1 MATKNPDTVN
11 IPVID
16 LSPSNPHASSEL
28 LDAAAY
34 YGFVFIANDPST
46 TGLSTTEID
55 TIFSLSKKFFSSPTE
70 IKEEVSIASNQ
81 AGKNVGWLSQG
92 IEKLDPAT
100 QKRPDIKEA
109 FNIGEPI
116 HNQLQQPLPQPLKP
130 HSQTL
135 ITFQNKCHALCQTIL
150 THFATALEI
159 EKDWFTTRHE
169 QSKGPSGTVFRL
181 LYYPAAA
188 ENPPTGGSETGDDIR
203 AGAHSD
209 FGSLTLLFQQR
220 GQPGLEIRTSKG
232 EWAAVPVDPSSRSS
246 ATHRQHRASGD
257 QDTPGEKPT
266 AALPILVN
274 IGDLLE
280 DWTAGLLKSTV
291 HRVIFPKQPHG
302 ENKAKVGK
310 PGDDVDSGKG
320 EGDGDSGGDRYSIAY
335 FCHPLDEAELEPV
348 PSRRVEEYAAAAAA
362 TAAAGG
368 GGKDGRSIDGLRR
381 SVVKGDGRVMTARDH
396 LMERLGATYTVK

>member
-1 MATKNPDTVN
+1 MASNKSETVD

-16 LSPSNPHASSEL
+16 LCPSNPHASSEL
-28 LDAAAY
+28 LNAAAH

-46 TGLSTTEID
+46 TGLTPGEID
-55 TIFSLSKKFFSSPTE
+55 TIFSLSQQFFSSPTQ

-109 FNIGEPI
+109 FNMGEPVN
-116 HNQLQQPLPQPLKP
+116 NQIQQPLPQPLKP
-130 HSQTL
+130 HAQTL
-135 ITFQNKCHALCQTIL
+135 ITFQTKCHALCKKIL

-159 EKDWFTTRHE
+159 ERDWFTTRHD
-169 QSKGPSGTVFRL
+169 QTKGPSGTVFRL
-181 LYYPAAA
+181 LYYPA
-188 ENPPTGGSETGDDIR
+188 PTVGSGNADDIR

-220 GQPGLEIRTSKG
+220 GQPGLEIRTPGG
-232 EWAAVPVDPSSRSS
+232 EWAAVPVDPSARRSPPSDDKRDGDPDSEGSR
-246 ATHRQHRASGD
+246 HRAETG
-257 QDTPGEKPT
+257 
-266 AALPILVN
+266 ALPILVN

-291 HRVIFPKQPHG
+291 HRVIFPKQQRG
-302 ENKAKVGK
+302 KDRGTVG
-310 PGDDVDSGKG
+310 GIEEG
-320 EGDGDSGGDRYSIAY
+320 EGERGSGGDRYSIAY
-335 FCHPLDEAELEPV
+335 FCHPLDEAELESV
-348 PSRRVEEYAAAAAA
+348 PSRRVGEYAAAAAA
-362 TAAAGG
+362 AAAAGNGKNEESSG
-368 GGKDGRSIDGLRR
+368 GVRR

>member
-1 MATKNPDTVN
+1 MAANTSDTVN

-28 LDAAAY
+28 LDAAAH

-46 TGLSTTEID
+46 TGLTTAEIN
-55 TIFSLSKKFFSSPTE
+55 TIFSLSKQFFSSPTP

-100 QKRPDIKEA
+100 QKRPDVKEA

-116 HNQLQQPLPQPLKP
+116 QNQLQQPLPKPLQP
-130 HSQTL
+130 HAQTL
-135 ITFQNKCHALCQTIL
+135 ITFQRKCHALCQTIL

-159 EKDWFTTRHE
+159 EKHWFTTRHD

-181 LYYPAAA
+181 LYYPAAE
-188 ENPPTGGSETGDDIR
+188 ENPPTRGSEIGDDIR

-209 FGSLTLLFQQR
+209 FGSITLLFQQR
-220 GQPGLEIRTSKG
+220 GQPGLEIRTPKG
-232 EWAAVPVDPSSRSS
+232 EWAAVPVDPSTGSPPTHEPSGNQDSGESR
-246 ATHRQHRASGD
+246 Q
-257 QDTPGEKPT
+257 T
-266 AALPILVN
+266 AETALPILVN

-291 HRVIFPKQPHG
+291 HRVIFPKQRQG
-302 ENKAKVGK
+302 ETKSSEVRK
-310 PGDDVDSGKG
+310 PGDDDSGKE
-320 EGDGDSGGDRYSIAY
+320 EGDGGDRYSLAY
-335 FCHPLDEAELEPV
+335 FCHPLDGEELEPV
-348 PSRRVEEYAAAAAA
+348 PSRRVEEYAAA
-362 TAAAGG
+362 TAAAAG

>member
-1 MATKNPDTVN
+1 MASNNSDTVN

-28 LDAAAY
+28 LDAAAH

-46 TGLSTTEID
+46 TGLSTTGID
-55 TIFSLSKKFFSSPTE
+55 KIFSLSKQFFSSPTE

-92 IEKLDPAT
+92 IEKLDPTT

-116 HNQLQQPLPQPLKP
+116 QNQLPQPLPKP
-130 HSQTL
+130 LQPHAQTL
-135 ITFQNKCHALCQTIL
+135 IAFQNKCHALCQTIL

-209 FGSLTLLFQQR
+209 FGSITLLFQQR
-220 GQPGLEIRTSKG
+220 GQPGLEIRTPSG
-232 EWAAVPVDPSSRSS
+232 EWAAW
-246 ATHRQHRASGD
+246 G
-257 QDTPGEKPT
+257 PG
-266 AALPILVN
+266 LP
-274 IGDLLE
+274 G
-280 DWTAGLLKSTV
+280 
-291 HRVIFPKQPHG
+291 
-302 ENKAKVGK
+302 GK
-310 PGDDVDSGKG
+310 PGSSG
-320 EGDGDSGGDRYSIAY
+320 
-335 FCHPLDEAELEPV
+335 
-348 PSRRVEEYAAAAAA
+348 AA
-362 TAAAGG
+362 
-368 GGKDGRSIDGLRR
+368 D
-381 SVVKGDGRVMTARDH
+381 
-396 LMERLGATYTVK
+396 LG

>member
-1 MATKNPDTVN
+1 MASNKSETVE

-28 LDAAAY
+28 LDAAAH

-46 TGLSTTEID
+46 TGLSTAEID
-55 TIFSLSKKFFSSPTE
+55 TIFSLSKQFFSSPTQ

-92 IEKLDPAT
+92 IEKLDPTT

-109 FNIGEPI
+109 FNLGEPVN
-116 HNQLQQPLPQPLKP
+116 NQLQQPLPQPLQP
-130 HSQTL
+130 HAQTL
-135 ITFQNKCHALCQTIL
+135 ITFQNKCHALCQKIL
-150 THFATALEI
+150 VHFATALEI
-159 EKDWFTTRHE
+159 ERDWFTSRHD
-169 QSKGPSGTVFRL
+169 QTKGSSGTVFRL
-181 LYYPAAA
+181 LYYPD
-188 ENPPTGGSETGDDIR
+188 PTVGSEDGEDIR

-220 GQPGLEIRTSKG
+220 GQPGLEIRTPGG
-232 EWAAVPVDPSSRSS
+232 EWAAVPVDPSSRSPPPPGDKRDGDS
-246 ATHRQHRASGD
+246 DPGGEIQQTRAE
-257 QDTPGEKPT
+257 EKT
-266 AALPILVN
+266 GTALPILVN

-291 HRVIFPKQPHG
+291 HRVIFPKQQRGG
-302 ENKAKVGK
+302 EKTVGEVS
-310 PGDDVDSGKG
+310 DREG
-320 EGDGDSGGDRYSIAY
+320 EEGESGDRYSIAY
-335 FCHPLDEAELEPV
+335 FCHPLDEAELESV

-362 TAAAGG
+362 AAAGS
-368 GGKDGRSIDGLRR
+368 GKDGGLSGGVRR

-396 LMERLGATYTVK
+396 LMDRLGATYTVK

>member
-1 MATKNPDTVN
+1 MATDKSDTVN

-28 LDAAAY
+28 LDAAAH

-55 TIFSLSKKFFSSPTE
+55 TIFSLSKQFFSFPTE

-116 HNQLQQPLPQPLKP
+116 NNQLPQPLPKP
-130 HSQTL
+130 LQPHAQTL
-135 ITFQNKCHALCQTIL
+135 VAFQNECHALCQTIL

-159 EKDWFTTRHE
+159 EKDWFTTRHD

-209 FGSLTLLFQQR
+209 FGSITLLFQQR
-220 GQPGLEIRTSKG
+220 GQPGLEIRTTSG
-232 EWAAVPVDPSSRSS
+232 EWAAVPVDPSTGSPPNHDEPSGIVRDAGGSR
-246 ATHRQHRASGD
+246 Q
-257 QDTPGEKPT
+257 T
-266 AALPILVN
+266 AEETGALPILVN

-291 HRVIFPKQPHG
+291 HRVIFPKQQQHG
-302 ENKAKVGK
+302 GTKSSEGGK
-310 PGDDVDSGKG
+310 PGDDVDSGKE
-320 EGDGDSGGDRYSIAY
+320 EGDGGDRYSLAY

-348 PSRRVEEYAAAAAA
+348 PSRRVEEYAAATA
-362 TAAAGG
+362 AAAGG
-368 GGKDGRSIDGLRR
+368 G
-381 SVVKGDGRVMTARDH
+381 KG
-396 LMERLGATYTVK
+396 

>member
-1 MATKNPDTVN
+1 MASNKSETVE

-28 LDAAAY
+28 LNAAAH

-46 TGLSTTEID
+46 TGLSTAEVD
-55 TIFSLSKKFFSSPTE
+55 TIFTLSKEFFSSPTQ

-109 FNIGEPI
+109 FNMGEPI
-116 HNQLQQPLPQPLKP
+116 NNQLQQPLPQPLKP
-130 HSQTL
+130 HAQTL

-159 EKDWFTTRHE
+159 ERDWFTTRHD
-169 QSKGPSGTVFRL
+169 QTKGSSGTVFRL
-181 LYYPAAA
+181 LYYPA
-188 ENPPTGGSETGDDIR
+188 PIVGSEDGNDIR

-220 GQPGLEIRTSKG
+220 GQPGLEIRTPGG
-232 EWAAVPVDPSSRSS
+232 EWAAVPVDPSVRRSPPPS
-246 ATHRQHRASGD
+246 DEKRDGDVESGEN
-257 QDTPGEKPT
+257 GPT
-266 AALPILVN
+266 GKLGTGALPILVN

-291 HRVIFPKQPHG
+291 HRVIFPKQQREEDRG
-302 ENKAKVGK
+302 TV
-310 PGDDVDSGKG
+310 G
-320 EGDGDSGGDRYSIAY
+320 EGSDGDGQKGGSGDRYSIAY
-335 FCHPLDEAELEPV
+335 FCHPLDEAELESV
-348 PSRRVEEYAAAAAA
+348 PSRRVEEFAAA
-362 TAAAGG
+362 TAAS
-368 GGKDGRSIDGLRR
+368 GGKDDRSVGGSRR

>member
-1 MATKNPDTVN
+1 MVTNKSEPVN

-28 LDAAAY
+28 LNAAAH
-34 YGFVFIANDPST
+34 YGFVFMANDPST
-46 TGLSTTEID
+46 TGLPPAEID
-55 TIFSLSKKFFSSPTE
+55 KIFSLSKQFFTSPVK

-100 QKRPDIKEA
+100 QTRPDIKEA
-109 FNIGEPI
+109 FNMGEPI
-116 HNQLQQPLPQPLKP
+116 RNQLQQPLPQPLQP
-130 HSQTL
+130 HAQIL

-159 EKDWFTTRHE
+159 ERDWFTTRHD
-169 QSKGPSGTVFRL
+169 QSRGPSGTVFRL
-181 LYYPAAA
+181 LYYPAA
-188 ENPPTGGSETGDDIR
+188 EDETPTGSRVGETGDDIR

-209 FGSLTLLFQQR
+209 FGSITLLFQQR
-220 GQPGLEIRTSKG
+220 GQPGLEIRTPAG
-232 EWAAVPVDPSSRSS
+232 EWAAVPVDPSSRAP
-246 ATHRQHRASGD
+246 ATNHNHASGD
-257 QDTPGEKPT
+257 RDSGENCPAGK
-266 AALPILVN
+266 ALPILVN

-291 HRVIFPKQPHG
+291 HRVIFPTQYG
-302 ENKAKVGK
+302 
-310 PGDDVDSGKG
+310 GDEEGGGGPAEDDSGKK
-320 EGDGDSGGDRYSIAY
+320 EGSGDRYSLAY

-348 PSRRVEEYAAAAAA
+348 PSRRVEEYAAGIS
-362 TAAAGG
+362 AAGG
-368 GGKDGRSIDGLRR
+368 GGNDGRSLGRMRR
-381 SVVKGDGRVMTARDH
+381 SVVKEDGKVMTARDH

>member
-1 MATKNPDTVN
+1 MATNKSDTVN

-16 LSPSNPHASSEL
+16 LSPSNQHASSEL
-28 LDAAAY
+28 LNAAAH

-46 TGLSTTEID
+46 TGLSTAEID
-55 TIFSLSKKFFSSPTE
+55 TIFSLSKQFFSSPAE

-116 HNQLQQPLPQPLKP
+116 RNQLQQPLPKPLQP
-130 HSQTL
+130 HAQTL

-159 EKDWFTTRHE
+159 EKNWFTTRHD
-169 QSKGPSGTVFRL
+169 QTKGPSGTVFRL
-181 LYYPAAA
+181 LYYPAA
-188 ENPPTGGSETGDDIR
+188 EDPPTGGEVVGDGDDIR

-209 FGSLTLLFQQR
+209 FGSITLLFQQR
-220 GQPGLEIRTSKG
+220 GQPGLEIRTPAG
-232 EWAAVPVDPSSRSS
+232 EWAAVPVDPSSLSPSTDQNGSSDSVAGVRS
-246 ATHRQHRASGD
+246 RQ
-257 QDTPGEKPT
+257 T
-266 AALPILVN
+266 AEETKALPILVN

-291 HRVIFPKQPHG
+291 HRVIFPKQA
-302 ENKAKVGK
+302 ENKETTGRVA
-310 PGDDVDSGKG
+310 D
-320 EGDGDSGGDRYSIAY
+320 GDGKKGGGDRYSLAY
-335 FCHPLDEAELEPV
+335 FCHPLDEAELESV
-348 PSRRVEEYAAAAAA
+348 PGRRVEEYAAATTD
-362 TAAAGG
+362 TAAG
-368 GGKDGRSIDGLRR
+368 GGKDGRSLGGLRR

>member
-1 MATKNPDTVN
+1 MASNKSETVE

-28 LDAAAY
+28 LNAAAH

-46 TGLSTTEID
+46 TGLSTAEID
-55 TIFSLSKKFFSSPTE
+55 TIFTLSQQFFSSPPQ

-116 HNQLQQPLPQPLKP
+116 NNQLQQPLPQPLKP
-130 HSQTL
+130 HAQTL
-135 ITFQNKCHALCQTIL
+135 ISFQNKCHALCQKIL

-159 EKDWFTTRHE
+159 ERDWFTARHD
-169 QSKGPSGTVFRL
+169 QTKGPSGTVFRL
-181 LYYPAAA
+181 LYYPA
-188 ENPPTGGSETGDDIR
+188 PTAGSETGDDVR

-220 GQPGLEIRTSKG
+220 GQPGLEIRTPGG
-232 EWAAVPVDPSSRSS
+232 EWAAVPVDPSVRRSPPPLP
-246 ATHRQHRASGD
+246 TDDQRDGD
-257 QDTPGEKPT
+257 VELGGNGQTGKT
-266 AALPILVN
+266 GKTGTGALPILVN

-291 HRVIFPKQPHG
+291 HRVIFPKPQREEDRGTVG
-302 ENKAKVGK
+302 EVEA
-310 PGDDVDSGKG
+310 GDGG
-320 EGDGDSGGDRYSIAY
+320 EGEGGDRYSLAY
-335 FCHPLDEAELEPV
+335 FCHPLDEAELESV
-348 PSRRVEEYAAAAAA
+348 PSRRVEEYAAAAAGSGEEKGVL
-362 TAAAGG
+362 GG
-368 GGKDGRSIDGLRR
+368 MRR
-381 SVVKGDGRVMTARDH
+381 SVVRGDGKVMTARDH